1 MLEMVHPRVYAPSA
15 AFPSTRPTTAK
26 SALLQKYHA
35 MRATTT
41 CQPKLTVAAM
51 LAKRRGQARRCDRQ
65 ALIRTVLVRRPASG
79 PSTKAQ
85 YLRPTAANAIVAPA
99 ATSASAP

>member
-1 MLEMVHPRVYAPSA
+1 
-15 AFPSTRPTTAK
+15 
-26 SALLQKYHA
+26 

-41 CQPKLTVAAM
+41 CQPKLTAAAM

-85 YLRPTAANAIVAPA
+85 YLRPTAANASVAAVGLRDWALVLGPLA
-99 ATSASAP
+99 GRLTSTVLIDRKSTRLNSSHTVI